1 MHRFSLASCD
11 IIPVRSFNYSYS
23 QINSQINS
31 FGPTGP
37 RFERM
42 SQAVYDL
49 QPNFHSSSMAN
60 AVAFKS
66 RLLHGLNCF
75 SERLGEV
82 DQAFGRMNP
91 NKRRIVLIAV
101 AIFVVALAVWWETR
115 SSGSSNFVTT
125 TVKRGN
131 VTASITAAGTIEPL
145 EVVDVGAQVAGLISA
160 FGTDKS
166 GKQVDYRSV
175 VAAGDVLAKI
185 DDSVYAADLAVAN
198 GQLER
203 DKAGEISAQANLE
216 QTKAK
221 FALAE
226 ADWKRMQTLSET
238 KVASRSDY
246 DTAQSNYNVAKA
258 NIGVA
263 EAAIAQAKA
272 NSLQS
277 QAAVNKAQRNLDFCT
292 IKSPV
297 DGVIID
303 RRVNIGQ
310 TVVASLN
317 APSLFLI
324 AKDLTRMQIWV
335 AVNEADVGRIKPGTP
350 VTFTCDAFPGREFRG
365 TVGKIRLNAAMTQ
378 NVVTY
383 TVEVDVENPDQIL
396 LPYLTANARFI
407 LANEK
412 NALLVPN
419 AALRWMPSSTVEVAS
434 VYRGSAP
441 IGDPASD
448 SSEKKSGSEGTVW
461 LKSGRFV
468 RPLQVKIGPSDGA
481 NTAVTNDE
489 LREGQLVV
497 TGESAAGQT
506 ETKSPFLPK
515 TIKR

>member
-1 MHRFSLASCD
+1 
-11 IIPVRSFNYSYS
+11 
-23 QINSQINS
+23 
-31 FGPTGP
+31 
-37 RFERM
+37 
-42 SQAVYDL
+42 
-49 QPNFHSSSMAN
+49 MAD
-60 AVAFKS
+60 VIAFKS
-66 RLLHGLNCF
+66 RVFNRLERFREQLNDV
-75 SERLGEV
+75 G
-82 DQAFGRMNP
+82 DMFGRLSP
-91 NKRRIVLIAV
+91 KKQRILLIALG
-101 AIFVVALAVWWETR
+101 IFVIAVTVWWQTR
-115 SSGSSNFVTT
+115 GSGGSNFVTT

-166 GKQVDYRSV
+166 GKQIDYRSV

-185 DDSVYAADLAVAN
+185 DDSVYAADLAVAK

-263 EAAIAQAKA
+263 EAAVAQAKA
-272 NSLQS
+272 ATLQS

-324 AKDLTRMQIWV
+324 AKDLTKMQIWV
-335 AVNEADVGRIKPGTP
+335 ALNEADVGRIKPGTP
-350 VTFTCDAFPGREFRG
+350 VTFACDAFRAREFRG
-365 TVGKIRLNAAMTQ
+365 TVGKVRFNASMTQ

-419 AALRWMPSSTVEVAS
+419 AALRWMPSSATEVAS
-434 VYRGSAP
+434 AYRETAP
-441 IGDPASD
+441 SGDPANDPSERQN
-448 SSEKKSGSEGTVW
+448 SSEGMVW
-461 LKSGRFV
+461 LKSGLFV

-481 NTAVTNDE
+481 NTAVTGEE

-497 TGESAAGQT
+497 TGESAAAQA
-506 ETKSPFLPK
+506 EAKSPFLPK

>member
-1 MHRFSLASCD
+1 MANSVAYRSRAFTRLERVGERFS
-11 IIPVRSFNYSYS
+11 VV
-23 QINSQINS
+23 Q
-31 FGPTGP
+31 
-37 RFERM
+37 
-42 SQAVYDL
+42 
-49 QPNFHSSSMAN
+49 
-60 AVAFKS
+60 
-66 RLLHGLNCF
+66 
-75 SERLGEV
+75 
-82 DQAFGRMNP
+82 QAFRRMNP
-91 NKRRIVLIAV
+91 KKQRALLVIAGILVILIGLTLWRYAH
-101 AIFVVALAVWWETR
+101 AGASSSFVMVPVQ
-115 SSGSSNFVTT
+115 
-125 TVKRGN
+125 RGN
-131 VTASITAAGTIEPL
+131 VTASITAAGTVEPL
-145 EVVDVGAQVAGLISA
+145 EVVDVGAQVAGQIST

-166 GKQVDYRSV
+166 GKPIDYRSI

-185 DDSVYAADLAVAN
+185 DESVYAADLAVAKA
-198 GQLER
+198 QLER
-203 DKAGEISAQANLE
+203 DKAGELSAQANLE
-216 QTKAK
+216 QAKAK
-221 FALAE
+221 FVLAE

-258 NIGVA
+258 NIAVA
-263 EAAIAQAKA
+263 EAGVAQAKA
-272 NSLQS
+272 NTLQS
-277 QAAVNKAQRNLDFCT
+277 QAAVDKAQRNLDFCT

-324 AKDLTRMQIWV
+324 AKDLTKMQIWV
-335 AVNEADVGRIKPGTP
+335 SVNEADVGRIKPGTP

-365 TVGKIRLNAAMTQ
+365 AVGKIRLNASMTQ

-396 LPYLTANARFI
+396 LPYLTANVRFI

-412 NALLVPN
+412 NVLLVPN
-419 AALRWMPSSTVEVAS
+419 VALRWMPSSLAEVAS
-434 VYRGSAP
+434 AYRANAP
-441 IGDPASD
+441 IGDPAGD
-448 SSEKKSGSEGTVW
+448 PADKKSNGNGTLW

-481 NTAVTNDE
+481 NTAITSDE

-497 TGESAAGQT
+497 TGESAGSAQA
-506 ETKSPFLPK
+506 EVKSPFLPK